1 MREIKL
7 LRTIRELFTGTEES
21 EPDVFLAV
29 CILLFTIGFPI
40 SKYVALGLVM
50 APGARDRGRVLDWLK
65 NWGQWSMGDVFVV
78 AFMVTFLK
86 INTTVLS
93 TSALADIKVHVTVLN
108 GMYVFGAAIILS
120 MIASMLLNRHAK
132 ALANPA

>member
-1 MREIKL
+1 
-7 LRTIRELFTGTEES
+7 
-21 EPDVFLAV
+21 
-29 CILLFTIGFPI
+29 
-40 SKYVALGLVM
+40 M
-50 APGARDRGRVLDWLK
+50 APGARDRSRVLDWLK